1 MVFSKAE
8 IGIDLGTSNILIY
21 EKSKGIVLNE
31 PAIIVVD
38 SKTDEVV
45 SVGSEAKDMVGK
57 TPKNLTALSPLSDG
71 IINDFDL
78 TAELVK
84 RLLKK
89 SVPTVRKPTIVV
101 NISTNSTSVEQR
113 AIHNALTTYGARAI
127 HFIENPVAAAIGA
140 ELPIEEPIAS
150 VIVDIGG
157 GTSEIGI
164 ISFGGVVA
172 GESVQIGGN
181 AFDEKI
187 SQLLR
192 EKHNVLIGSKTAEH
206 LKKTIGHVHPDHP
219 EEKLDVIGRN
229 LVTGLPETITVS
241 SHDIYE
247 AMKDSLEKIAT
258 AIHKTLE
265 ECPPELSGDIVDHG
279 IVLTGGGAL
288 FGGMKEWLM
297 EETKVPIFIAPN
309 PLESVALGTGDAL
322 TTITNLKQSKF

>member
-1 MVFSKAE
+1 EKNDLGHYYIVKFNTSLEGTNMVFSKAE

-127 HFIENPVAAAIGA
+127 HFIE
-140 ELPIEEPIAS
+140 
-150 VIVDIGG
+150 
-157 GTSEIGI
+157 
-164 ISFGGVVA
+164 
-172 GESVQIGGN
+172 
-181 AFDEKI
+181 
-187 SQLLR
+187 
-192 EKHNVLIGSKTAEH
+192 
-206 LKKTIGHVHPDHP
+206 
-219 EEKLDVIGRN
+219 
-229 LVTGLPETITVS
+229 
-241 SHDIYE
+241 
-247 AMKDSLEKIAT
+247 
-258 AIHKTLE
+258 
-265 ECPPELSGDIVDHG
+265 
-279 IVLTGGGAL
+279 
-288 FGGMKEWLM
+288 
-297 EETKVPIFIAPN
+297 
-309 PLESVALGTGDAL
+309 
-322 TTITNLKQSKF
+322 